1 MINKGKV
8 EKLYQMIMNEDKQL
22 RGYQWED
29 IHPNENDSPKTII
42 DDFIRIYLDSA
53 FGKYDENIE
62 DYVPVANIDERK
74 EALIM
79 FFEKI
84 IEDLKNSKYD
94 TLALT
99 YKESKKVTNKEK
111 VDKLYRMIVN
121 EDDCVKG
128 KQWDELIVSE
138 NDMPKSIIDQFI
150 YVFLDTI
157 FEEYDE
163 DFDEYNS
170 IVNIPEQR
178 EVLIKLFE
186 KIIEDLK
193 DGEYD

>member
-1 MINKGKV
+1 MIDKKKV
-8 EKLYQMIMNEDKQL
+8 EKLYQMILDEDKQL

-29 IHPNENDSPKTII
+29 LSPNENDTLKTIV
-42 DDFIRIYLDSA
+42 DDFIIIFLGSA
-53 FGKYDENIE
+53 FGKYDESVE

-84 IEDLKNSKYD
+84 IEDLKNGEYGAIKS
-94 TLALT
+94 T
-99 YKESKKVTNKEK
+99 YKEIKKERVEN
-111 VDKLYRMIVN
+111 LYQMIIN

-128 KQWDELIVSE
+128 NQWNEMIINE
-138 NDMPKSIIDQFI
+138 NDTPKDIIDQFI
-150 YVFLDTI
+150 YVFLDTS

-163 DFDEYNS
+163 EFDEYNS

-178 EVLIKLFE
+178 EVLIKFFE
-186 KIIEDLK
+186 KIVEDLK